1 MCPDDFLNI
10 QAEAGEET
18 TSSQGEWEDY
28 NDTLNEVLT
37 WLEQAEKKLKAQSQ
51 ISNDVDV
58 VKDQFHEH
66 EVFYCLLSALSYAL
80 LFCTL
85 NTIQLPY

>member
-1 MCPDDFLNI
+1 MNHPISTI

-28 NDTLNEVLT
+28 NDTLMEVLG
-37 WLEQAEKKLKAQSQ
+37 WLEKAEKQLKGQAK
-51 ISNDVDV
+51 ISTDVDE

-66 EVFYCLLSALSYAL
+66 EVRFRINTTVHSYED
-80 LFCTL
+80 F
-85 NTIQLPY
+85 

>member
-1 MCPDDFLNI
+1 MLLINFLRCI
-10 QAEAGEET
+10 VLQAEPGEET

-28 NDTLNEVLT
+28 NETLTEVLT
-37 WLEQAEKKLKAQSQ
+37 WLEKAETQLKSQAK

-66 EVFYCLLSALSYAL
+66 EVRLSRVGLGL
-80 LFCTL
+80 G
-85 NTIQLPY
+85 IR

>member
-1 MCPDDFLNI
+1 MNHPISTI

-28 NDTLNEVLT
+28 NDTLMEVLG
-37 WLEQAEKKLKAQSQ
+37 WLEKAEKQLKGQAK
-51 ISNDVDV
+51 ISNDVDE

-66 EVFYCLLSALSYAL
+66 EVRFWI
-80 LFCTL
+80 
-85 NTIQLPY
+85 NTRVYL

>member
-1 MCPDDFLNI
+1 MEVSSINNALVWSR
-10 QAEAGEET
+10 QAEPGEET

-28 NDTLNEVLT
+28 NDTLTEVLT
-37 WLEQAEKKLKAQSQ
+37 WLEKAEKQLKGQAK

-66 EVFYCLLSALSYAL
+66 EVWNEIIKIF
-80 LFCTL
+80 
-85 NTIQLPY
+85 